1 MDWEKYNLIPEEFK
15 TAREIGLAAATL
27 GAMARRGM
35 VEVKNTTPK
44 QYRKLNSNIMKIYYL
59 CEVYADQYD
68 TYFGVY
74 KENEKVGMLCSLSNG
89 TVLDCEGKPY
99 DLNNVVA
106 LRFGQKMINV
116 KES

>member
-89 TVLDCEGKPY
+89 TVLDCEGNPY

-116 KES
+116 KEN